1 MDATKRLYRV
11 NEDKVILGVCSGL
24 SEYFSIDVNIVR
36 IATVVFALFG
46 GFPIIIYLVIGVI
59 LPVKEIEIEK
69 AETIENDEY
78 SYDEDDYKF

>member
-36 IATVVFALFG
+36 IATVVLPSLV
-46 GFPIIIYLVIGVI
+46 GFPL
-59 LPVKEIEIEK
+59 LF
-69 AETIENDEY
+69 T
-78 SYDEDDYKF
+78 